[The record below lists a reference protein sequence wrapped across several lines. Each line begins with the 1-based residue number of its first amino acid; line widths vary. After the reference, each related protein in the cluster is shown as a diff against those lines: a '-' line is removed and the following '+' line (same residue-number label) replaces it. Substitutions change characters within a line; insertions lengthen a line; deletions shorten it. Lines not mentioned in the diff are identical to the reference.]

1 MRIDE
6 QDKVVDSVK
15 IITLMTIPHCVV
27 KASTR
32 QVVQLSFLY
41 LCIKSERTD
50 FDPVAIQQHYLAN

>member
-27 KASTR
+27 KASTNR
-32 QVVQLSFLY
+32 SYNSVQY
-41 LCIKSERTD
+41 LVHKI
-50 FDPVAIQQHYLAN
+50 

>member
-32 QVVQLSFLY
+32 QIVQLSSIPF
-41 LCIKSERTD
+41 
-50 FDPVAIQQHYLAN
+50 A